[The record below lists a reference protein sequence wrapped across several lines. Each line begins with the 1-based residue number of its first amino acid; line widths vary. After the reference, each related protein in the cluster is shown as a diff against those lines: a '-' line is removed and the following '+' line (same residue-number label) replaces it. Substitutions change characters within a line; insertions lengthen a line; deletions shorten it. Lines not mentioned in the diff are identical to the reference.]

1 MSAENKAV
9 IQKNQNSSSLT
20 NSQPM
25 KVEIQAAQS
34 VIETKRQ
41 SDKAEADEV
50 ETNKPL
56 STYQG
61 DQVSNSPR
69 VTARQ

>member
-20 NSQPM
+20 SSQPM
-25 KVEIQAAQS
+25 KIEIQAAQS

-41 SDKAEADEV
+41 SERPEADEV
-50 ETNKPL
+50 ETNKPI

-61 DQVSNSPR
+61 DQVSNSPP

>member
-41 SDKAEADEV
+41 SDRPEADEG